1 VTLKGKDIVN
11 IDDLSLQEIETI
23 LDSARRMVDIAKG
36 RKGSNALEGKILAS
50 LFFEPST
57 RTRLS
62 FETAMQRLGGGV
74 ITIAGQ
80 EGSSLIKG
88 ETLADT
94 IRMADGYSDIIVMRH
109 PREGAARM
117 SATFSEN
124 PVINGGDGAGQ
135 HPTQTLL
142 DLFTMREKFGRI
154 DGLHV
159 TLVGDLRYGRTTH
172 SLSLALARM
181 GASMSFVSPDIIR
194 MPDHIVNDVKELGV
208 EVNMTNDLKAEVP
221 GSDVIYMT
229 RIQKERF
236 AEEEEYLKVA
246 HSFRI
251 EQGILE
257 NAKREMII
265 MHPLPRVD
273 EIDPSV
279 DFTSHAR
286 YFEQAFN
293 GVPVRMALLKLVL
306 EGE

>member
-1 VTLKGKDIVN
+1 MTLKGKDIVN